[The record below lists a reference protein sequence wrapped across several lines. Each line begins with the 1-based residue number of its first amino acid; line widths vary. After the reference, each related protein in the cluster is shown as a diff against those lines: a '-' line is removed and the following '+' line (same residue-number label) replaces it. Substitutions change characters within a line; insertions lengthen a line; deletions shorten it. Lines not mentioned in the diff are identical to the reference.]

1 MLSKMYFNQLLCVPA
16 PESCLKYTIDKID
29 LNLLL
34 HFAHF
39 PGQVFLWLQEK
50 GIFGEGS
57 LLFNP
62 TPGKLLLYWATTAS
76 QT

>member
-1 MLSKMYFNQLLCVPA
+1 MKKEML
-16 PESCLKYTIDKID
+16 D
-29 LNLLL
+29 LNFLLI
-34 HFAHF
+34 FSHF

-62 TPGKLLLYWATTAS
+62 TPGKTFILYVKTFIFTRDGRLPNV
-76 QT
+76 T